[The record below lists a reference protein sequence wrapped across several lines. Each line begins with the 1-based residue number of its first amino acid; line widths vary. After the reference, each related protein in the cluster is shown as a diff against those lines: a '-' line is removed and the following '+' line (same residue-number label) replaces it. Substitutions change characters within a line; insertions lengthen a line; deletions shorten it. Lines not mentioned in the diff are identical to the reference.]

1 MINPKRILVV
11 DDENEFSELLKDALE
26 LRGFEV
32 DTAINGEVAQEMLG
46 ERGYTLVILDIRMP
60 VMSGKEFYQILES
73 QYPQLVDRVIFA
85 TGDVIGGAT
94 KNFLEKSGRPFLPK
108 PFTPDELRN
117 MVAKAVMERRELDV
131 KETAE
136 LDNAN
141 KQALAKLPKNYQW
154 LKNWQYV

>member
-1 MINPKRILVV
+1 MQDSAGGTKRILVV
-11 DDENEFSELLKDALE
+11 EDEPAISQICRRILTRD
-26 LRGFEV
+26 GFEV

-46 ERGYTLVILDIRMP
+46 ERDYTLVILDIRMP

-108 PFTPDELRN
+108 PFTPDELKTI
-117 MVAKAVMERRELDV
+117 VRETV
-131 KETAE
+131 TQAE
-136 LDNAN
+136 
-141 KQALAKLPKNYQW
+141 K
-154 LKNWQYV
+154 

>member
-1 MINPKRILVV
+1 MQDSAGGTKRILVV
-11 DDENEFSELLKDALE
+11 EDEPAISQICRRILTRD
-26 LRGFEV
+26 GFEV

-60 VMSGKEFYQILES
+60 VMSGREFYQILES

-108 PFTPDELRN
+108 PFTPDELKTI
-117 MVAKAVMERRELDV
+117 VRETL
-131 KETAE
+131 TQAE
-136 LDNAN
+136 
-141 KQALAKLPKNYQW
+141 K
-154 LKNWQYV
+154 